1 MSFDKYGDIFRV
13 GYFPHM
19 KIDCSY
25 INDWMKYCCI
35 KIQPE
40 RNVNIYE
47 VQKDFKD
54 VLCIKILTEATMNKH
69 KI

>member
-1 MSFDKYGDIFRV
+1 
-13 GYFPHM
+13 
-19 KIDCSY
+19 
-25 INDWMKYCCI
+25 MKYCCI